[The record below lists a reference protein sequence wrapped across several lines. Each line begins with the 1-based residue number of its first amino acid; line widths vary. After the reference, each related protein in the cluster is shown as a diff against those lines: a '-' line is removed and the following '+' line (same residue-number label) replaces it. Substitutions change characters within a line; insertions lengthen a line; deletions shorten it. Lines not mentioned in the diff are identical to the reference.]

1 MADIQELAR
10 TALQLERT
18 ITMMQ
23 KATAGLKE
31 RFTDEDW
38 SFYADVH
45 EAKLQPSPR
54 IDAVYIEAAN
64 RHSQ

>member
-1 MADIQELAR
+1 MADIQDLAR

-18 ITMMQ
+18 ITMMN
-23 KATAGLKE
+23 KAIAGLKE

-38 SFYADVH
+38 SLYTDVH
-45 EAKLQPSPR
+45 EAILHPQPR

-64 RHSQ
+64 RHE